1 MRYLIFFVLQ
11 GSANHKVLLT
21 VYSIYYF
28 SSWQNYLL
36 LTLTQLFQYNGD
48 ATKTSGSLKLF
59 QLLQCRQILDESMV
73 LMYLQTNEFV
83 NGLTHSKEL
92 EAQTGAHIEIY

>member
-1 MRYLIFFVLQ
+1 MRYLNFFVLQ

-36 LTLTQLFQYNGD
+36 LTLTQLFQCNGD
-48 ATKTSGSLKLF
+48 ATKNIWLIETRSVVTVQTNFRREYGTDAPSDKMNS
-59 QLLQCRQILDESMV
+59 SMV
-73 LMYLQTNEFV
+73 
-83 NGLTHSKEL
+83 
-92 EAQTGAHIEIY
+92 